1 MKKKKIILLTLI
13 LVGVVAALFFLFRE
27 NNTNSPRHFDVPVY
41 TADDSPSKQE
51 IMSICLNM
59 TPEECADYYV
69 KNRTTIDFFD
79 TLFGESII
87 PLFENCSYCEIK
99 NIKLLTTN
107 TPICN
112 QIENLYTFIREDY
125 LNEIHETLSDF
136 ADEQKNLFI
145 DTILP
150 LALID
155 LDTLFAG
162 DFENV
167 INDYIGCRV
176 KVFDSVDDFE
186 KAWNKNIDSKKYET
200 FVNNTLEDYRNSVL
214 VYYTDFYEELNID
227 RYRLP
232 DLPKCEKLDLS
243 FPRETVEKYVETG
256 NEESLTIAIDTGI
269 DILLYFTGGKIINI
283 IVNIK
288 DYGTTAYDVYKYI
301 SGDNISE
308 EEKLFLGISE
318 IINIKITNDLKSK
331 YYKYFDQQTELMFN
345 QIKENL

>member
-167 INDYIGCRV
+167 INDYIGFLV
-176 KVFDSVDDFE
+176 KVFDNV
-186 KAWNKNIDSKKYET
+186 
-200 FVNNTLEDYRNSVL
+200 
-214 VYYTDFYEELNID
+214 FYEELNID